1 MTTLPVQALVNQR
14 WTDSQPAI
22 WERSEGGAGGRAGGR
37 PTDPVALGSVAI
49 RRLTALH
56 RMDNKCA
63 TTLEPWTNQPT
74 NQPTTSTCRS
84 LLPAHATAARCHD
97 WRPVKIPR
105 TFSWHTGQADAYS
118 PRPFAPPAFCCHD
131 ATTFSVF
138 SASWPLSVSLSLFS
152 FAVIFLIHLVSGTIL
167 PLTGKDDG
175 CVSASGR
182 LSRIIHLPP
191 DFRTEA

>member
-74 NQPTTSTCRS
+74 NQPLLLVGPCFLHTLLRHVVMTGDRS
-84 LLPAHATAARCHD
+84 RVQGHSAGTQAKQMHIVPVPSPLLHSVVTMPLHFLYS
-97 WRPVKIPR
+97 RPPGLYQ
-105 TFSWHTGQADAYS
+105 FPYLSS
-118 PRPFAPPAFCCHD
+118 P
-131 ATTFSVF
+131 
-138 SASWPLSVSLSLFS
+138 LL
-152 FAVIFLIHLVSGTIL
+152 
-167 PLTGKDDG
+167 
-175 CVSASGR
+175 
-182 LSRIIHLPP
+182 
-191 DFRTEA
+191 